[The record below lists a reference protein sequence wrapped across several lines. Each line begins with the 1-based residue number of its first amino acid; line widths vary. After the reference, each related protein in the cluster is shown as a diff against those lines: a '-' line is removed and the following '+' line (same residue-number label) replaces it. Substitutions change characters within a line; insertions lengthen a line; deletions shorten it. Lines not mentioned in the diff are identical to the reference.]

1 MERLVVFVG
10 TELGDVVGAGCIV
23 LVVMGVVNI
32 DGAGLGGP
40 VDKGLGVV
48 LFAPGVAYSLAQ

>member
-10 TELGDVVGAGCIV
+10 AGLGDVVGAGCRV

-40 VDKGLGVV
+40 VDKGLDMV
-48 LFAPGVAYSLAQ
+48 LFAPVVAYSLAQ

>member
-10 TELGDVVGAGCIV
+10 AELGDVVGAGCRV
-23 LVVMGVVNI
+23 LVVMGMVNI

-40 VDKGLGVV
+40 VDKGLSVV
-48 LFAPGVAYSLAQ
+48 LFAPGVAYSSAK